1 MIKKTSLENLTILFR
16 HIKIMWLCKGPRVE
30 QFAPKSA
37 DKPDFYQV
45 TEFDSVI
52 SLKAETHNFPT
63 TVEPFNGAN
72 RFRWRNSRSFSRW
85 VQGCSWQERQ
95 FT

>member
-1 MIKKTSLENLTILFR
+1 MIKKTSLENPNDIVSAYKDNVAFV
-16 HIKIMWLCKGPRVE
+16 KGPRVE

-52 SLKAETHNFPT
+52 SLKTHNFPT
-63 TVEPFNGAN
+63 TRELSTELQPVQVEKFAI
-72 RFRWRNSRSFSRW
+72 
-85 VQGCSWQERQ
+85 V
-95 FT
+95 

>member
-1 MIKKTSLENLTILFR
+1 
-16 HIKIMWLCKGPRVE
+16 MWLLKGPRVE

-52 SLKAETHNFPT
+52 SLKAETHNF
-63 TVEPFNGAN
+63 
-72 RFRWRNSRSFSRW
+72 
-85 VQGCSWQERQ
+85 QQL
-95 FT
+95 